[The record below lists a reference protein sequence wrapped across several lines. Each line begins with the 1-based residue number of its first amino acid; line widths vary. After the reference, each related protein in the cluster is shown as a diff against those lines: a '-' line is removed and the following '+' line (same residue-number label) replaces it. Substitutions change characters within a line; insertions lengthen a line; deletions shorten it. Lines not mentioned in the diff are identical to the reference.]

1 MSEFHEYQEMET
13 PREGWVLVDGKV
25 YGTADPEMLQ
35 SAKDHARTEAFKCG
49 QLYDAVSENNME
61 DVKKILCWDDKSS
74 EKIEFR
80 KWYVNEK
87 SWNDWR
93 CLHAS
98 SEAGFLE
105 ITQMLVECGAE
116 INALNNVKYTALH
129 LAASKGR
136 SKIVKLLLE
145 HGANV
150 SLHTEAGL
158 NGTALH
164 FAAGNGHYDCVRELV
179 TVPNHEELVNA
190 VSGDYNTALHLA
202 VVGQFIDIV
211 KLLLESGAKK
221 VINEGDWDS
230 QTALHS
236 AVLTG
241 NLELVKLLV
250 EVGGANVNVQDQMGR
265 TPSRRAKEICKM
277 DIMKFLEEQ

>member
-1 MSEFHEYQEMET
+1 MSEFQEYQKMEG
-13 PREGWVLVDGKV
+13 PRQGWVSVDGKV

-35 SAKDHARTEAFKCG
+35 SAKDNARTEVAECG
-49 QLYDAVSENNME
+49 QLYDAVSEN
-61 DVKKILCWDDKSS
+61 DVKKVKEILFWEDKST
-74 EKIEFR
+74 EKEEFR

-98 SEAGFLE
+98 AEAGFIE
-105 ITQMLVECGAE
+105 ITQMLIECGAE

-129 LAASKGR
+129 LAASKGHD
-136 SKIVKLLLE
+136 KIVKLLLD

-158 NGTALH
+158 NGSALH
-164 FAAGNGHYDCVRELV
+164 FASGNGHYDCVRVLV
-179 TVPNHEELVNA
+179 NLPNHEELVCA
-190 VSGDYNTALHLA
+190 FSGDYCTALHLA
-202 VVGQFIDIV
+202 VAGQSIDIV
-211 KLLLESGAKK
+211 KLLLEKGAKK

-250 EVGGANVNVQDQMGR
+250 EVGGADVNVQDQMGR

-277 DIMKFLEEQ
+277 DIMKFLDGQ